1 MLLEIPDVIVE
12 RFMRKNFIKTIETK
26 KLKTLEAQE
35 TDDLVSFS
43 SNTSQLSLDAMKKMF
58 TQAI

>member
-1 MLLEIPDVIVE
+1 MLLEIPDGKVE

>member
-1 MLLEIPDVIVE
+1 MLLEIPDGIVE
-12 RFMRKNFIKTIETK
+12 RFMRKNFIKTFETK
-26 KLKTLEAQE
+26 KLKTLDAKE

-43 SNTSQLSLDAMKKMF
+43 SNTSQLSLDSMKKMF